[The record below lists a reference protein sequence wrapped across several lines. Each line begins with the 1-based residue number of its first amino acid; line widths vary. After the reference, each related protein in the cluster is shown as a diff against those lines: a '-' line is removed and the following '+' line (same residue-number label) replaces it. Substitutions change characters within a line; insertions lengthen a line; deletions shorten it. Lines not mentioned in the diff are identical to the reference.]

1 MVRIMSRAVVTA
13 LLLPVLP
20 LAACGHAAAPAPPP
34 VTLSFCGN
42 APEPMPA
49 VVQVVCNTGDIT
61 ARNLVWHGWGEAA
74 ATARGTAVIDL
85 CAYEDCHT
93 GSFGD
98 VPITLTASKI
108 TDCAKSARAYSA
120 LHYVFPGGS
129 PWPGVP
135 ANTNTSGYISAP
147 DRPLPPANQ
156 TVALTCP

>member
-61 ARNLVWHGWGEAA
+61 ARNLVL
-74 ATARGTAVIDL
+74 ARLGR
-85 CAYEDCHT
+85 
-93 GSFGD
+93 
-98 VPITLTASKI
+98 ASGH
-108 TDCAKSARAYSA
+108 R
-120 LHYVFPGGS
+120 PGYG
-129 PWPGVP
+129 G
-135 ANTNTSGYISAP
+135 G
-147 DRPLPPANQ
+147 
-156 TVALTCP
+156 